1 MPIFPDNFVAN
12 SLSGTILITDGHA
25 NLSLTTN
32 PYALEGDKSFIIKL
46 RKGGPSGLVIATSS
60 PITLRDTSSIVSFTA
75 NISSVNEGNLVQFT
89 LVTANAVDNS
99 NVYYSVFP
107 ATANITRQDFF
118 GANTGMAT
126 IVSNQATFALRANA
140 DLSLM
145 DETGENFRVQL
156 RTNSPVG
163 NIIYSTS
170 NVEILDVS
178 KGFNILSF
186 VENNSTVAEG
196 GTLTLTFNATNIPV
210 GTVFH
215 YFTEGNATTSTFTG
229 GNTGSFVMNGLS
241 NTVTLLPT
249 AVPYST
255 TQNFNVKLRALSNTS
270 VVVATSNNIIAIDS
284 ALAYINATGGTI
296 TDSGGY
302 RIHAFTTSGNLT
314 ISSLGIGSG
323 NLTDYL
329 VIAAGGGGGSH
340 FGGGGGG
347 AGGFLSS
354 NTTIS
359 SIGNLLVTV
368 GAGGGAYS
376 RGSNSSI
383 DIVVASGGGGGGGA
397 GGPGGSGGGGT
408 NFGDAYPGGLGTTGQ
423 GFPGGFTI
431 STPSSV
437 SKGGGGG
444 GGASQAGEPGPV
456 SLDRSGYGGNGS
468 PSSWVTPSYGTT
480 GPAPGRWF
488 SGGGG
493 SGAAGPPG
501 TFGPGGAGG
510 GGRGGVGTD
519 GSPSPGIAGTIY
531 TGGGGGGSGGPIAW
545 GSVGGTGGSGIV
557 IVRYPYVAPI
567 TISNVLVTPSA
578 YIVGSNITFTINA
591 TNANL
596 TTLYYT
602 TDGNVDSSY
611 FIGGNTGS
619 FVANASGG
627 IVTLLG
633 NTNATVPVGETRNFR
648 LQIRQ
653 DSTTGFISGS
663 SSNVALLNSA
673 DYYVNATGGSNV
685 FVSGGY
691 KIHTFNTSSILNVTS
706 IGGTGAIEYLVVAG
720 GGAGG
725 GYYGGGGGAGGVLT
739 GSTTISSTGN
749 ITVVVGGGGATA
761 YARGSNSSISVN
773 QIVSSGG
780 GGSQGPGGSGGGGSG
795 GDDYAGGLGTTG
807 QGFPGGNTTWST
819 PPTGSGGGG
828 GAGQA
833 GAPGGLVSGVGGRG
847 GNGISVSW
855 VTPSY
860 GTNGPTPGRW
870 FGGGGGAGNNQPYNL
885 NGIGGAGGGGDGG
898 KYNPTTGTSSAG
910 MNGNVFTGGGGGGR
924 SGTANPVSSP
934 IAGTGG
940 SGIVI
945 IRYPYI

>member
-170 NVEILDVS
+170 NVQILDVS

-255 TQNFNVKLRALSNTS
+255 TQNFNVKLRALSNTGA
-270 VVVATSNNIIAIDS
+270 VVATSNNIIAIDS
-284 ALAYINATGGTI
+284 ALAYMTATGGI
-296 TDSGGY
+296 IEDSNGY
-302 RIHAFTTSGNLT
+302 RIHTFTTSGNLT
-314 ISSLGIGSG
+314 ISSLGAGTGILTEYLIVAGGGAGGG
-323 NLTDYL
+323 NYGPGPE
-329 VIAAGGGGGSH
+329 APYAYGGGGGAGGLLTGNISAEQKTYTITVGAGGSKLAAPVANGRGGNGNNSNI
-340 FGGGGGG
+340 FAPGFSTIIAIGGGGGG
-347 AGGFLSS
+347 AGPIPSGGS
-354 NTTIS
+354 T
-359 SIGNLLVTV
+359 GNP
-368 GAGGGAYS
+368 GGSGGGNGWYTAVPTAAGTGTPGQGNPGGKS
-376 RGSNSSI
+376 PA
-383 DIVVASGGGGGGGA
+383 VATYAGGGGGA
-397 GGPGGSGGGGT
+397 GTAGFHRVNPPG
-408 NFGDAYPGGLGTTGQ
+408 
-423 GFPGGFTI
+423 
-431 STPSSV
+431 ST
-437 SKGGGGG
+437 
-444 GGASQAGEPGPV
+444 
-456 SLDRSGYGGNGS
+456 SGYGGNGL
-468 PSSWVTPSYGTT
+468 PISWVTPGYGTP

-488 SGGGG
+488 
-493 SGAAGPPG
+493 
-501 TFGPGGAGG
+501 AGG
-510 GGRGGVGTD
+510 GGGDNSQSASPFGVG
-519 GSPSPGIAGTIY
+519 GPGGGANGGGAPASFPLAAGVTN
-531 TGGGGGGSGGPIAW
+531 TGGGGGGGSGIPATSS
-545 GSVGGTGGSGIV
+545 GSSGGSGIV
-557 IVRYPYVAPI
+557 IVRYPYVPPP
-567 TISNVLVTPSA
+567 TISNVLTTATAFS
-578 YIVGSNITFTINA
+578 VGSNITFTINA

-602 TDGNVDSSY
+602 TDGNVIASN
-611 FIGGNTGS
+611 FINGNTGS

-627 IVTLLG
+627 IVTLQA
-633 NTNATVPVGETRNFR
+633 NTNIPLDESRQFR

-653 DSTTGFISGS
+653 DSTSGFVSGS
-663 SSNVALLNSA
+663 SANVTIDGYGLQIS
-673 DYYVNATGGSNV
+673 ATGGTITT
-685 FVSGGY
+685 SGGY
-691 KIHTFNTSSILNVTS
+691 RTHTFINSATLTVTKIPQVQENVEILMVAGGGGPGGSFPGNATAGGGGGGGGVLYRANATLALQS
-706 IGGTGAIEYLVVAG
+706 YPIVIGGGGGMTGGGTPTTGFSVISSG

-725 GYYGGGGGAGGVLT
+725 NNGNYAPPRAGFSGGNGGGGG
-739 GSTTISSTGN
+739 
-749 ITVVVGGGGATA
+749 
-761 YARGSNSSISVN
+761 
-773 QIVSSGG
+773 Q
-780 GGSQGPGGSGGGGSG
+780 PGGSGGPSNQNSYGGWFKYGNDGNPQTGDQAGGPGGSADATFSISG
-795 GDDYAGGLGTTG
+795 APVTYAAGGQSTRYTPAPAVAPGTG
-807 QGFPGGNTTWST
+807 NGGWGSRGDSPGYLTQISN
-819 PPTGSGGGG
+819 
-828 GAGQA
+828 
-833 GAPGGLVSGVGGRG
+833 GAP
-847 GNGISVSW
+847 
-855 VTPSY
+855 
-860 GTNGPTPGRW
+860 
-870 FGGGGGAGNNQPYNL
+870 
-885 NGIGGAGGGGDGG
+885 
-898 KYNPTTGTSSAG
+898 
-910 MNGNVFTGGGGGGR
+910 
-924 SGTANPVSSP
+924 
-934 IAGTGG
+934 
-940 SGIVI
+940 GIVI

>member
-1 MPIFPDNFVAN
+1 MPIFPDNFAAN
-12 SLSGTILITDGHA
+12 SLSGTVLITDGHA
-25 NLSLTTN
+25 NLNLTTN
-32 PYALEGDKSFIIKL
+32 PYALEGNKSFVIKL
-46 RKGGPSGLVIATSS
+46 RKGGPTGLVIATSS
-60 PITLRDTSSIVSFTA
+60 PITLRDSSSIISLTA
-75 NISSVNEGNLVQFT
+75 NVSSVNEGNLVQFT

-249 AVPYST
+249 GVPYST
-255 TQNFNVKLRALSNTS
+255 TQNFNVKLRALSNTG

-340 FGGGGGG
+340 FGGGGG

-368 GAGGGAYS
+368 GAGGGGYS
-376 RGSNSSI
+376 RGSNSSMG
-383 DIVVASGGGGGGGA
+383 IVVASGGGGGGGG
-397 GGPGGSGGGGT
+397 GGPGGSGGGG
-408 NFGDAYPGGLGTTGQ
+408 GLSDAFPGGLGTTGQ
-423 GFPGGFTI
+423 GFPGGFTTV
-431 STPSSV
+431 TPSST
-437 SKGGGGG
+437 SRGGAGG

-456 SLDRSGYGGNGS
+456 SLDRGGNAGNGS
-468 PSSWVTPSYGTT
+468 PSSWVTPSYGTP

-493 SGAAGPPG
+493 GGAGGAPG
-501 TFGPGGAGG
+501 TFGLGGAGG
-510 GGRGGVGTD
+510 GGRGGGVGAPDSTA
-519 GSPSPGIAGTIY
+519 SPGFAGTIY

-557 IVRYPYVAPI
+557 IVRYPYVPPP
-567 TISNVLVTPSA
+567 TISNVLTTANVFL
-578 YIVGSNITFTINA
+578 VGSNITFTVNA
-591 TNANL
+591 QNANL
-596 TTLYYT
+596 TTLYYS

-627 IVTLLG
+627 IVTLQS
-633 NTNATVPVGETRNFR
+633 NTNIPLDESRQFR

-663 SSNVALLNSA
+663 SANVTIENPRTLRAVSTAGNIITDTNYVTHVFTSSGTFAVTVASTDSANATMEILVVGGGGCSFGGANNSQGRAGAGAGGYIARSNVATVTT
-673 DYYVNATGGSNV
+673 YNV
-685 FVSGGY
+685 IV
-691 KIHTFNTSSILNVTS
+691 
-706 IGGTGAIEYLVVAG
+706 
-720 GGAGG
+720 GAGG
-725 GYYGGGGGAGGVLT
+725 ASGSPGVAANSSFIGGSGSANINYISVGGGQAGGNSGTFRNGGSGGGTDGFGGTAGQGWGWPGPNQQGNPGGGGIGGGGGAGAAGAPNGNGGIGEVAPM
-739 GSTTISSTGN
+739 SSSLGTS
-749 ITVVVGGGGATA
+749 
-761 YARGSNSSISVN
+761 Y
-773 QIVSSGG
+773 
-780 GGSQGPGGSGGGGSG
+780 
-795 GDDYAGGLGTTG
+795 GTTG
-807 QGFPGGNTTWST
+807 PAPGRYFA
-819 PPTGSGGGG
+819 GG
-828 GAGQA
+828 GAGI
-833 GAPGGLVSGVGGRG
+833 G
-847 GNGISVSW
+847 GN
-855 VTPSY
+855 
-860 GTNGPTPGRW
+860 
-870 FGGGGGAGNNQPYNL
+870 
-885 NGIGGAGGGGDGG
+885 GGAGGGG
-898 KYNPTTGTSSAG
+898 
-910 MNGNVFTGGGGGGR
+910 NVFTAGIVNTGGGAG
-924 SGTANPVSSP
+924 ANTP
-934 IAGTGG
+934 GQGG

-945 IRYPYI
+945 IRYPR

>member
-1 MPIFPDNFVAN
+1 MPIFPDNFAAN
-12 SLSGTILITDGHA
+12 SLSGTVLITDGHA
-25 NLSLTTN
+25 NLNLTTN
-32 PYALEGDKSFIIKL
+32 PYALEGNKSFVIKL
-46 RKGGPSGLVIATSS
+46 RKGGPTGLVIATSS
-60 PITLRDTSSIVSFTA
+60 PITLRDSSSIISLTA
-75 NISSVNEGNLVQFT
+75 NVSSVNEGNLVQFT

-107 ATANITRQDFF
+107 ATANITTQDFF
-118 GANTGMAT
+118 GANVGMAT
-126 IVSNQATFALRANA
+126 IISNQATFALRANA

-163 NIIYSTS
+163 NIVYTTS
-170 NVEILDVS
+170 NVQLLDVS
-178 KGFNILSF
+178 AGYNILSF
-186 VENNSTVAEG
+186 VENSSSVAEG

-249 AVPYST
+249 GVPYGI
-255 TQNFNVKLRALSNTS
+255 TQNFNVKLRALSNTG

-340 FGGGGGG
+340 FGGGGG

-368 GAGGGAYS
+368 GAGGGGYS
-376 RGSNSSI
+376 RGSNSSMG
-383 DIVVASGGGGGGGA
+383 IVVASGGGGGGGG
-397 GGPGGSGGGGT
+397 GGPGGSGGGG
-408 NFGDAYPGGLGTTGQ
+408 GLSDAFPGGLGTTGQ
-423 GFPGGFTI
+423 GFPGGFTTV
-431 STPSSV
+431 TPSST
-437 SKGGGGG
+437 SRGGAGG

-456 SLDRSGYGGNGS
+456 SLDRGGNAGNGS
-468 PSSWVTPSYGTT
+468 PSSWVTPSYGTP

-493 SGAAGPPG
+493 GGAGGAPG
-501 TFGPGGAGG
+501 TFGLGGAGG
-510 GGRGGVGTD
+510 GGRGGGVGAPDSTA
-519 GSPSPGIAGTIY
+519 SPGFAGTIY

-557 IVRYPYVAPI
+557 IVRYPYVPPP
-567 TISNVLVTPSA
+567 TISNVLTTANVFL
-578 YIVGSNITFTINA
+578 VGSNITFTVNA
-591 TNANL
+591 LNAN
-596 TTLYYT
+596 TVTLYYST
-602 TDGNVDSSY
+602 EGNVNTTN

-633 NTNATVPVGETRNFR
+633 NTNATVPVGQTRNFR

-673 DYYVNATGGSNV
+673 DYYMQATGGNISIAN
-685 FVSGGY
+685 GY
-691 KIHTFNTSSILNVTS
+691 KTHIFTTSSNLNVTRLGVTS
-706 IGGTGAIEYLVVAG
+706 STSNAEILVVAG
-720 GGAGG
+720 GGGG
-725 GYYGGGGGAGGVLT
+725 SDQLGGGGGGAGGLLY
-739 GSTTISSTGN
+739 GN
-749 ITVVVGGGGATA
+749 INLAVQNYMVIIGAGGSFNATGVRDGFGPNHEGYQGSPTTLSPSIVAIGGGG
-761 YARGSNSSISVN
+761 
-773 QIVSSGG
+773 GG
-780 GGSQGPGGSGGGGSG
+780 GTYGVNTEGGSGGGGAQYWTQSSTGTQGPSG
-795 GDDYAGGLGTTG
+795 GLTG
-807 QGFPGGNTTWST
+807 YGNPGSPGPANS
-819 PPTGSGGGG
+819 GSGGGG
-828 GAGQA
+828 GALGSGTLAFSNAA
-833 GAPGGLVSGVGGRG
+833 GGTGFPSSISGSSQ
-847 GNGISVSW
+847 I
-855 VTPSY
+855 Y
-860 GTNGPTPGRW
+860 
-870 FGGGGGAGNNQPYNL
+870 A
-885 NGIGGAGGGGDGG
+885 AGGGVT
-898 KYNPTTGTSSAG
+898 PTTQGAAVVNTGKGGSTNPAG
-910 MNGNVFTGGGGGGR
+910 QTG
-924 SGTANPVSSP
+924 S
-934 IAGTGG
+934 

-945 IRYPYI
+945 IRYPYN